1 MRSTTTGGF
10 AVECGRVLE
19 EEELGINA
27 FDGNTAHGR
36 TADDNPER

>member
-10 AVECGRVLE
+10 AVECGRVL